1 MFPSEQD
8 QCPHAPSFHGVNA
21 DVCPDIIVGI
31 TVDVKTGE
39 TAVVLFR
46 A

>member
-1 MFPSEQD
+1 
-8 QCPHAPSFHGVNA
+8 
-21 DVCPDIIVGI
+21 VCPDIIVGI
-31 TVDVKTGE
+31 LLDVKTGE